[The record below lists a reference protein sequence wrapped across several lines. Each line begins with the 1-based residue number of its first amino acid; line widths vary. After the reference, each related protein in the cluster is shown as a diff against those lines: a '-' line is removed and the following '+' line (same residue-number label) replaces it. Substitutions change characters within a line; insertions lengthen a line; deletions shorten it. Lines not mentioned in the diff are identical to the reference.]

1 MGKIYVCL
9 IVSLEF
15 VYRAKLGKLFFLVG
29 CAKFMESYYLVLVTK
44 RRQIGCI
51 CGHAIYAIDES
62 QMISVPHATIQSDV
76 ANSKTELR
84 SVSGNFYSP
93 WKFVSLG

>member
-1 MGKIYVCL
+1 MLV
-9 IVSLEF
+9 
-15 VYRAKLGKLFFLVG
+15 KLFSLVG

-84 SVSGNFYSP
+84 SVSRNFLSP
-93 WKFVSLG
+93 FVASLMSL

>member
-1 MGKIYVCL
+1 
-9 IVSLEF
+9 
-15 VYRAKLGKLFFLVG
+15 
-29 CAKFMESYYLVLVTK
+29 MESYYLILVTK

-84 SVSGNFYSP
+84 SVSENFYFP
-93 WKFVSLG
+93 FEVQLLTKACPTFIFLFHLI

>member
-1 MGKIYVCL
+1 MVNCL
-9 IVSLEF
+9 PCI
-15 VYRAKLGKLFFLVG
+15 VG
-29 CAKFMESYYLVLVTK
+29 CAKFMESYYLILVTK

-62 QMISVPHATIQSDV
+62 QIISVPHATIQSDV

-84 SVSGNFYSP
+84 SVSSNFDFP
-93 WKFVSLG
+93 LNFEVWLII